1 MTKREMYEAFNP
13 IHRVGL
19 CHRNAVNRAIGQLV
33 AALRRAGVSYEE
45 GSDPMADVERIII
58 TFMGAGVF
66 RDPDIMI
73 AGSHDVAG
81 ATTTL
86 RVSGCPV
93 GICFDPRPDEENT
106 EIGGAL

>member
-1 MTKREMYEAFNP
+1 MTKREMYDVYNP

-19 CHRNAVNRAIGQLV
+19 RHRNAVSRAIGQLV
-33 AALRRAGVSYEE
+33 AAFRRAGVSYDE
-45 GSDPMADVERIII
+45 GSKPMADVDRIII
-58 TFMGAGVF
+58 RFRDSGVF

-73 AGSHDVAG
+73 AGSYDVAG

-106 EIGGAL
+106 EVGGVQ